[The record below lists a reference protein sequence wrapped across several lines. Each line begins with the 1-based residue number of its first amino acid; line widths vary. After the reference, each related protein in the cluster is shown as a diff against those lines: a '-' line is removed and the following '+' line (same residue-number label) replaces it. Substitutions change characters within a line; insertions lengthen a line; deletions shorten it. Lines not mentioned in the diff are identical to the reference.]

1 MQDMWVQSLGWEDP
15 RSRKWQPTPVFCLG
29 NPMETGTC
37 PATNSP
43 WVRKELDTTEHHHH
57 HMDSSLNLFPIHF
70 LSTTYWIY
78 IQSIKHPSLLSIIN
92 LFIRSMAQLRRQS
105 HQQIYKKNHVNQHEG
120 FLWATGQAQILYSDT
135 VRRPRGT
142 CGIQRMEEIPY
153 EPSLSFTGN
162 NGPLVATDVP
172 FFRKT
177 TWKLTMWRSKEGQV
191 QVIKGPNFW
200 VFSRSYIPNKFSL
213 RKKSNTLHMNKGEIN
228 RHNNKGLKI
237 LARRTYFANH

>member
-120 FLWATGQAQILYSDT
+120 FLWATGQAQILYT
-135 VRRPRGT
+135 V
-142 CGIQRMEEIPY
+142 ILFADHEEPVVFREWRKY
-153 EPSLSFTGN
+153 HMSPHSLSQETM
-162 NGPLVATDVP
+162 VP
-172 FFRKT
+172 
-177 TWKLTMWRSKEGQV
+177 W
-191 QVIKGPNFW
+191 
-200 VFSRSYIPNKFSL
+200 
-213 RKKSNTLHMNKGEIN
+213 
-228 RHNNKGLKI
+228 
-237 LARRTYFANH
+237 